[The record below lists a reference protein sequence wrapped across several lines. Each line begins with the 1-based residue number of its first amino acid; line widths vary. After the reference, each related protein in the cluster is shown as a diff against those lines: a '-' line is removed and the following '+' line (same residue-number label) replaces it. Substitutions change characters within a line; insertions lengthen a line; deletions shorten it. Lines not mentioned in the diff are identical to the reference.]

1 MASLRPSKRQGPLDR
16 SRQGLQ
22 ELRRGLLDLHRALI
36 EAERLTYERIFGRVA
51 SNGQLLQLVMDDP
64 WFTWLHPLSQLVVRI
79 DEVLDNQTLDG
90 QSAANA
96 LLGETQELLR
106 PSQDGDGWGRSYYEA
121 LQRAPDVVIA
131 HSQVKQ
137 LLHTV
142 NAAAA

>member
-1 MASLRPSKRQGPLDR
+1 MATTRHSKRPAALDR

-79 DEVLDNQTLDG
+79 DEALDSNTEEGFSVAQE
-90 QSAANA
+90 
-96 LLGETQELLR
+96 LLCETQDLLR
-106 PSQDGDGWGRSYYEA
+106 PSEHGDGWGRSYYEA

-137 LLHTV
+137 LLHSVGT
-142 NAAAA
+142 AAA